1 MKLTSLEG
9 IEMNV
14 TADMTLIDL
23 LEAQCQTRSEQP
35 FLVFEDNDEQVAEYS
50 YGEFLERVEK
60 LSGALFERGIRKGD
74 KVTLHLPNSADF
86 VICWFA
92 IAKLGAQMVPT
103 NILSTAAEMEYLIG
117 HSESVM
123 LITESAYIDKFKAI
137 QDNLPKLRA
146 MVLARTD
153 EVEEFES
160 VNKMI
165 EEFSGDIPEVDVSA
179 DDVAAILYTSGTT
192 SKPKG
197 CLITHAN
204 YLYTGQAV
212 AGHIGFKEEDRA
224 LVVLP
229 MFHGNGQY
237 YMIMPSLVSGGSVA
251 ITERFSASRYG
262 RQVQRLGAT
271 LGSLFAAPIR
281 MILAQDYD
289 ESERT
294 NKLRAVIFAQSVTAE
309 ELQAFEERYNTSL
322 YQIYGMTETIAPPL
336 MNPLEGAKDNA
347 SIGRPIDGARIKL
360 IDEEGGEV
368 MDGEVGEILLAG
380 IPGAT
385 VMKGY
390 FNNPEATSQT
400 LQNGW
405 LHTGDKAR
413 KAPNGFYYFVDRQ
426 KDMIKRAGENVA
438 ASEVENTI
446 MEHPAVY
453 EAIVIGIPDAMHDEA
468 LKAFIILK
476 AGKHATE
483 EDIIGYCKE
492 RLAKFKVPS
501 AVEFVEDFPRT
512 SVGKIQKHKL
522 KEIELKK
529 LQ

>member
-1 MKLTSLEG
+1 MEVTENATLLDILE
-9 IEMNV
+9 
-14 TADMTLIDL
+14 
-23 LEAQCQTRSEQP
+23 QRCQKSSDKP
-35 FLVFEDNDEQVAEYS
+35 FLVFEDNDKQVTEYS
-50 YGEFLERVEK
+50 YGEFLERVERF
-60 LSGALFERGIRKGD
+60 SGVLAERGIQKGD
-74 KVTLHLPNSADF
+74 KVTLHLPNSAEF
-86 VICWFA
+86 IVCWFA
-92 IAKLGAQMVPT
+92 LAKLGAIMVPT
-103 NILSTAAEMEYLIG
+103 NILSTGAEMEYLIG

-123 LITESAYIDKFKAI
+123 LITEAEYTEKFKEI
-137 QDNLPKLRA
+137 RSNLPKLKDI
-146 MVLARTD
+146 LLTRTTD
-153 EVEEFES
+153 AGEFES
-160 VNKMI
+160 VTNLI
-165 EEFSGDIPEVDVSA
+165 EQFSGDVPTVEVEA
-179 DDVAAILYTSGTT
+179 EDVAAILYTSGTT

-197 CLITHAN
+197 CLITNAN

-212 AGHIGFKEEDRA
+212 ARHMGFTEEDRA

-237 YMIMPSLVSGGSVA
+237 YLIMPSLIAGGSVA
-251 ITERFSASRYG
+251 ITERFSASQYG

-281 MILAQDYD
+281 MILAQKYEED
-289 ESERT
+289 ERN

-309 ELQAFEERYNTSL
+309 ELETFEQRYNTQL

-336 MNPLEGAKDNA
+336 MNPFQGDKDNT
-347 SIGRPIDGARIKL
+347 SVGKPIEGSRVKL
-360 IDEEGGEV
+360 IDEEGNEV
-368 MDGEVGEILLAG
+368 EPGQSGEILLAG
-380 IPGAT
+380 IPGRT

-390 FNNPEATSQT
+390 FNNPEATNQA

-413 KAPNGFYYFVDRQ
+413 KSDNGFYYFVDRQ

-438 ASEVENTI
+438 ASEVENVI

-468 LKAFIILK
+468 LKAFVILK
-476 AGKHATE
+476 EGQNATE
-483 EDIIGYCKE
+483 QDIIDYCKE
-492 RLAKFKVPS
+492 QLAKFKVPS
-501 AVEFVEDFPRT
+501 AVEFVKDFPRT

>member
-1 MKLTSLEG
+1 MNLTA
-9 IEMNV
+9 N
-14 TADMTLIDL
+14 MTLIDL
-23 LEAQCQTRSEQP
+23 LNTRCNQRSTQP
-35 FLVFEDNDEQVAEYS
+35 FLVFEDTKGDVTEYS
-50 YGEFLERVEK
+50 YGDFLERVEK
-60 LSGALFERGIRKGD
+60 FSGVLYERGIRKGD
-74 KVTLHLPNSADF
+74 KVTLHLPNSAEF
-86 VICWFA
+86 VVCWFA
-92 IAKLGAQMVPT
+92 LAKLGAIMVPT
-103 NILSTAAEMEYLIG
+103 NILSAAAEMDYLIG

-123 LITESAYIDKFKAI
+123 LITETEYINKFKSI
-137 QDNLPKLRA
+137 RDNLPKLKDI
-146 MVLARTD
+146 LLTRTTD
-153 EVEEFES
+153 ANEFES
-160 VNKMI
+160 VTNLI
-165 EEFSGDIPEVDVSA
+165 GQFTGSVPEVDVQA
-179 DDVAAILYTSGTT
+179 EDVAAILYTSGTT

-212 AGHIGFKEEDRA
+212 AAHIGFTEQDRA

-237 YMIMPSLVSGGSVA
+237 YMIMPSLIAGGSVA
-251 ITERFSASRYG
+251 ITERFSASQYG

-281 MILAQDYD
+281 MILAQKYEED
-289 ESERT
+289 ERN
-294 NKLRAVIFAQSVTAE
+294 NKLRAVIFAQSVTAKE
-309 ELQAFEERYNTSL
+309 VETFEQRYNTQL

-336 MNPLEGAKDNA
+336 MNPFQGDKDNA
-347 SIGRPIDGARIKL
+347 SIGKPIGNSRIKL
-360 IDEEGGEV
+360 IDEEGNEV
-368 MDGEVGEILLAG
+368 ETGQSGEILLAG
-380 IPGAT
+380 IPGQT

-413 KAPNGFYYFVDRQ
+413 QSDNGFYYFVDRQ

-438 ASEVENTI
+438 ASEVENVI

-468 LKAFIILK
+468 LKAFVILK
-476 AGKHATE
+476 EGKAATE
-483 EDIIGYCKE
+483 QDIIDYCKE
-492 RLAKFKVPS
+492 QLAKFKVPS

>member
-1 MKLTSLEG
+1 MKLE
-9 IEMNV
+9 
-14 TADMTLIDL
+14 ADMTLIDL
-23 LEAQCQTRSEQP
+23 LNVQCKKHSNQP
-35 FLVFEDNDEQVAEYS
+35 FLIFEDAKQDVTQYS

-60 LSGALFERGIRKGD
+60 FSGALYERGIRKGD
-74 KVTLHLPNSADF
+74 KVTLHLPNSAEF
-86 VICWFA
+86 VVCWFA
-92 IAKLGAQMVPT
+92 LAKLGAIMVPT
-103 NILSTAAEMEYLIG
+103 NILSAAAEMDYLIG

-123 LITESAYIDKFKAI
+123 LITEWEHIDKFKSI
-137 QDNLPKLRA
+137 RKNLPKLKRI
-146 MVLARTD
+146 LLTRTD
-153 EVEEFES
+153 EAGEFES
-160 VNKMI
+160 VNQMVAA
-165 EEFSGDIPEVDVSA
+165 FLGDSPETDIQSE
-179 DDVAAILYTSGTT
+179 DVAAILYTSGTT

-204 YLYTGQAV
+204 YVYTGQAV
-212 AGHIGFKEEDRA
+212 AEHVGFTEQDRA

-237 YMIMPSLVSGGSVA
+237 YMIMPSLVAGGSVA
-251 ITERFSASRYG
+251 ITERFSASQYG

-281 MILAQDYD
+281 MILAQKYD
-289 ESERT
+289 EDERN
-294 NKLRAVIFAQSVTAE
+294 NKLRAVIFAQSVTPE
-309 ELQAFEERYNTSL
+309 ELKNFEQRYSTSL

-336 MNPLEGAKDNA
+336 MNPFTGKKDNA
-347 SIGRPIDGARIKL
+347 SVGKPIGESRIKL
-360 IDEEGGEV
+360 IDEQGNEV
-368 MDGEVGEILLAG
+368 RDGETGEILLAG
-380 IPGAT
+380 IPGRT

-390 FNNPEATSQT
+390 FNNPEATNQT

-413 KAPNGFYYFVDRQ
+413 KSDNGFYYFVDRQ

-438 ASEVENTI
+438 ASEVENVV

-468 LKAFIILK
+468 LKAFVILK
-476 AGKHATE
+476 QGQHATE
-483 EDIIGYCKE
+483 QDIIDYCKGQ
-492 RLAKFKVPS
+492 LAKFKVPS
-501 AVEFVEDFPRT
+501 AIEFVEDFPRT

-529 LQ
+529 IQ